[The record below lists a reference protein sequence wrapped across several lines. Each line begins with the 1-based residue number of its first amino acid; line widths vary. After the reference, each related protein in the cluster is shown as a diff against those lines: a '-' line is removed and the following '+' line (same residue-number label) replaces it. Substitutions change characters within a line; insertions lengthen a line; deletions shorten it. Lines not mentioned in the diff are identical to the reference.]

1 MYGPVAAG
9 EGPHLG
15 VLWLEAG
22 LPQAFEVDG
31 VDSDQAGQRRVQ
43 HVRFDQAGDV
53 TWINM
58 QRSNI

>member
-1 MYGPVAAG
+1 MYGPVATG

-31 VDSDQAGQRRVQ
+31 VDSDQAGQLRVQ
-43 HVRFDQAGDV
+43 HVCFDQAGDL

-58 QRSNI
+58 QRRNI